1 MAPADKFEAG
11 VLGSVHDLLAHGRP
25 SRPVPPRLRRLF
37 ARDGKCLDVA
47 VDHGF
52 FGEPAFLTGI
62 ERMGEVVA
70 TLAAAGP
77 DAVQLSP
84 GQAPLLQAIR
94 GPEKPALVLRSDV
107 ANVYHPERPERLWSE
122 VVENAVGRAIAL
134 DAACVVVNLL
144 LLPGEPELYRACLV
158 NAGKLRVACDEVGM
172 PLMIEP
178 LAMLP
183 GAGGYGVDGDV
194 RKIVSIVRQAAELG
208 ADIIKADPTSDLE
221 DYHRVVE
228 AAAADPCSPAAGG
241 ARPTRTSC
249 TAPPRSCSRERRAS
263 CTGATSSSTTT
274 PPR

>member
-1 MAPADKFEAG
+1 MTSSLTDAVAAG
-11 VLGSVHDLLAHGRP
+11 
-25 SRPVPPRLRRLF
+25 PPRLRRLF

-144 LLPGEPELYRACLV
+144 LLRE
-158 NAGKLRVACDEVGM
+158 
-172 PLMIEP
+172 
-178 LAMLP
+178 
-183 GAGGYGVDGDV
+183 
-194 RKIVSIVRQAAELG
+194 
-208 ADIIKADPTSDLE
+208 
-221 DYHRVVE
+221 
-228 AAAADPCSPAAGG
+228 SP
-241 ARPTRTSC
+241 SC
-249 TAPPRSCSRERRAS
+249 TGPVWSTRAS
-263 CTGATSSSTTT
+263 CGSRATRWECRS
-274 PPR
+274 